1 MGHRLSKTS
10 YKALIYSFLCSK
22 REMKEETTVLKQRLA
37 CLELKKN
44 RSPLYRYAYDA
55 LKFRIVVAKSKG
67 LKAI

>member
-1 MGHRLSKTS
+1 
-10 YKALIYSFLCSK
+10 
-22 REMKEETTVLKQRLA
+22 MKEETTVLKQRLA